1 MGFLSVPRKEI
12 VKKLNHQRPPLIY
25 VLAAFL
31 ILFGLLTIK
40 EGGSVLF
47 FDSTARVEA
56 GNYVPFVLW
65 FNFFAG
71 FFYVVASMGIFI
83 GAKWTRRL
91 SVVIAGSSALILASL
106 LVHIFTGGLY
116 ETRTLIAMTLRV
128 TIWTFASF
136 LLTKN
141 KHLLQRSH
149 T

>member
-1 MGFLSVPRKEI
+1 MKN
-12 VKKLNHQRPPLIY
+12 LNHQRPLWIY
-25 VLAAFL
+25 ILAAFL
-31 ILFGLLTIK
+31 ILFGLLTVK

-47 FDSTARVEA
+47 FNSNAKLEA

-65 FNFFAG
+65 FNFLAG
-71 FFYVVASMGIFI
+71 FFYIAASIGIFI
-83 GAKWTRRL
+83 SAKWTRRL

-128 TIWTFASF
+128 AIWTFTSF